1 MTKNNFS
8 FYSFAIITIFWLVLF
23 SCSHEDGKN
32 GVFTDHFPDG
42 VQRTWLGPDYWSNP
56 MQDWQLN
63 NGHIECLAS
72 ARNRNVNILTY
83 RIDDVKNGFMFSIK
97 MGLLSDTLP
106 PSKNNWLGIR
116 IGSKGQF
123 HDYRDD
129 AIYGKGLNIGITTKG
144 EMFIGE
150 PPVKEDKNAIL
161 LVPYLKKE
169 ILLVTNLKK
178 EDGKYHMTVS
188 AKDPVSGKVLATV
201 EQENVPAQN
210 LTGSLA
216 LVSHFGET
224 AKKRDI
230 PTGWFDD
237 LTLTGS
243 AVTAYPDHAFGP
255 ILFSQYTLSRK
266 ILKLTAQMPPVGAQD
281 GKTVGLQVKENGNW
295 KTIATE
301 DIDPDARTATFRI
314 KDWNDSMDTP
324 YRLTYEMA
332 VGKGKKRKYFYTGTI
347 RKDPR
352 NKKEIVMAAF
362 TGNNDLGFPNTE
374 ITEAV
379 KKIHPDILFF
389 SGDQIYEPVGGY
401 RVQRAPLDKSILDY
415 LRKWYLYGWEY
426 GELLRNI
433 PSIAIPDDHDVYH
446 GNLWGAGGKAT
457 PPGLTGSTAQDAGGY
472 KMPARWVNMV
482 QRTQTSHLPDPYDP
496 TPVEQGI
503 TVYYTALN
511 LGGVS
516 FAIVEDRKFKSA
528 PKPLLPE
535 AEIINGWPQN
545 PNFNAAKEADVPGA
559 TLLGK
564 RQLDFLDAWAQ
575 DWSDGTWMK
584 ALLSQTIFENLATL
598 PKNDKS
604 DAVVPRLRIMEKGKY
619 PPDDVKVSDF
629 DSDGWPQTG
638 RRKAVETIRKAFAI
652 HIAGDQHLGSTT
664 QYGVDT
670 WKDAS
675 YALCVPSISNYFP
688 RRWFPSTPGKNRKPG
703 APKYTGDF
711 FDGFGNRM
719 TVYAVAN
726 PVFTGK
732 KPSNLYD
739 RSAGFGVVRFHRDTR
754 QIDIECWPRGVDPT
768 VPDARQYPGWPVII
782 NQKDNYN
789 RKAWGWLP
797 KIMVTGLT
805 QPVVKVYKE
814 GKKNELVYALRITG
828 NSFSPRVFAA
838 GRYTLLVGDNGTFK
852 KYEGLAP
859 TKEKDTKTLTIN
871 F

>member
-1 MTKNNFS
+1 
-8 FYSFAIITIFWLVLF
+8 V
-23 SCSHEDGKN
+23 
-32 GVFTDHFPDG
+32 
-42 VQRTWLGPDYWSNP
+42 
-56 MQDWQLN
+56 
-63 NGHIECLAS
+63 
-72 ARNRNVNILTY
+72 
-83 RIDDVKNGFMFSIK
+83 
-97 MGLLSDTLP
+97 
-106 PSKNNWLGIR
+106 
-116 IGSKGQF
+116 
-123 HDYRDD
+123 
-129 AIYGKGLNIGITTKG
+129 
-144 EMFIGE
+144 
-150 PPVKEDKNAIL
+150 
-161 LVPYLKKE
+161 
-169 ILLVTNLKK
+169 
-178 EDGKYHMTVS
+178 
-188 AKDPVSGKVLATV
+188 
-201 EQENVPAQN
+201 
-210 LTGSLA
+210 
-216 LVSHFGET
+216 
-224 AKKRDI
+224 
-230 PTGWFDD
+230 
-237 LTLTGS
+237 
-243 AVTAYPDHAFGP
+243 
-255 ILFSQYTLSRK
+255 
-266 ILKLTAQMPPVGAQD
+266 
-281 GKTVGLQVKENGNW
+281 
-295 KTIATE
+295 
-301 DIDPDARTATFRI
+301 
-314 KDWNDSMDTP
+314 
-324 YRLTYEMA
+324 
-332 VGKGKKRKYFYTGTI
+332 
-347 RKDPR
+347 
-352 NKKEIVMAAF
+352 
-362 TGNNDLGFPNTE
+362 
-374 ITEAV
+374 
-379 KKIHPDILFF
+379 
-389 SGDQIYEPVGGY
+389 
-401 RVQRAPLDKSILDY
+401 
-415 LRKWYLYGWEY
+415 
-426 GELLRNI
+426 
-433 PSIAIPDDHDVYH
+433 
-446 GNLWGAGGKAT
+446 
-457 PPGLTGSTAQDAGGY
+457 
-472 KMPARWVNMV
+472 
-482 QRTQTSHLPDPYDP
+482 
-496 TPVEQGI
+496 
-503 TVYYTALN
+503 
-511 LGGVS
+511 
-516 FAIVEDRKFKSA
+516 
-528 PKPLLPE
+528 
-535 AEIINGWPQN
+535 
-545 PNFNAAKEADVPGA
+545 
-559 TLLGK
+559 K